1 MIDLTT
7 KLILIGI
14 WLLIGAIS
22 GTLFAWAEVKFG
34 DKDSVINFKTLK
46 EVMLHTLVG
55 SIFGPITFMAFIVEL
70 FGGIYKKMNS
80 KIVFDGR
87 KK

>member
-14 WLLIGAIS
+14 WLLVGAIS

-46 EVMLHTLVG
+46 EVILYTLVG
-55 SIFGPITFMAFIVEL
+55 SIFGPITFMVFIVEL
-70 FGGIYKKMNS
+70 FGRIYKKMNS